1 MSLKKHLFIKG
12 AFFMMIRVGINKSV
26 SKNWPLQLFLIQL
39 DLMDLDQVRAIQ
51 LVKQHKKDVIGQG
64 IALE

>member
-1 MSLKKHLFIKG
+1 
-12 AFFMMIRVGINKSV
+12 MMIHDGINKSV

-64 IALE
+64 IALK